1 MIARQPVAV
10 ACIAAFLCF
19 LPFML
24 TRDFTPDNELRY
36 VEIADEALSDGHVF
50 AFTLNGEPYADKPP
64 LYLWLVMLL
73 RLLAGRHVVF
83 LLSLLSLVP
92 AFVTVWTMDRWLR
105 MEKEVSSLGRFA
117 LALVLLTSG
126 MFLGSSVFLR
136 MDQMMGMFIVLA
148 LFSFYKWYT
157 GKGNPRVERW
167 MFPVWTFLALF
178 TKGPVGLLM
187 PLLSVGVFLF
197 LERISRRNAAPAIVP
212 AAPHYLGFRTFG
224 TLLVLSALWLLC
236 VWIEGGSDYLYNL
249 TVHQTVGRAANA
261 FTHSEP
267 FYYYCWGIFV
277 DLAPWC
283 LLIVPVV
290 VAGLFRTRR
299 PLEADRRDN
308 PAWIRT
314 LLSVT
319 IWILMAV
326 SAVCTIG
333 LAAAKITRCNDILR
347 LVADAPYLLSLKV
360 IAGAA
365 LLLAASVLA
374 LRLLRRGLAA
384 PAIVSA
390 ASGILALVLCAGLAM
405 DQINPYIGY
414 GDLCSKVPAGS
425 NVATLNIRRPENM
438 KVYLGKPITDFG
450 KKPEEFMA
458 AFRNG
463 DAAQFDV
470 LLIKTSKLDSNPDLQ
485 AFLSPHTSD
494 TITSGPYTAVLLH
507 P

>member
-224 TLLVLSALWLLC
+224 TLLELSALWLLC

-299 PLEADRRDN
+299 PASLLEKLFLSSICATFVMLSLFSSKLTIYLLPILPLCVYLLPLEADRRDN

-405 DQINPYIGY
+405 DQINP
-414 GDLCSKVPAGS
+414 
-425 NVATLNIRRPENM
+425 
-438 KVYLGKPITDFG
+438 
-450 KKPEEFMA
+450 
-458 AFRNG
+458 
-463 DAAQFDV
+463 
-470 LLIKTSKLDSNPDLQ
+470 
-485 AFLSPHTSD
+485 
-494 TITSGPYTAVLLH
+494 
-507 P
+507 